1 MMSGTSGRRGSTSS
15 ASAALQRSLASRL
28 RRRTVLLGSTLFTLT
43 WKDRATPSGVW
54 ISALRASARPTSGNG
69 CTLLESWSTPSAHG
83 SAGEVSADL
92 ELHGKKFKNKKTG
105 RVLQTNLATEA
116 KMLAPWDTPKETD
129 HSARLHHP
137 ERSDGGQPNL
147 AYRAQLASW
156 PTPDAHSEAP
166 NSSTNRGSK
175 WGGNRQR
182 LTEQGLG
189 NVAQLAPWPTPQED
203 NANNSMGHKGT
214 VFSDLPT
221 TAQMTGWTTPQAHDV
236 TARGKGQKEKHGTR
250 HGCADLNADVQAV
263 ASWATP
269 RAADAESAGMRHS
282 RGVADTLTAQASW
295 ATPSSRD
302 WKDTPGMAQEAFDHH
317 GKYRNRIDQLARQS
331 YLTAGWQT
339 PTATDVQR
347 ASSEAHEKRKAFRE
361 SIGRQ
366 SLAPG
371 NLGEQ
376 VGLYAIH
383 DQPARLTADGRMLIG
398 SFAGMENGGQLN
410 PAHSRWLQ
418 GLPEEWCVAAITA
431 HRSIQIRRRKRGSE
445 D

>member
-1 MMSGTSGRRGSTSS
+1 MTSEEMQERM
-15 ASAALQRSLASRL
+15 AIALIRQAERY
-28 RRRTVLLGSTLFTLT
+28 GSTLFSLT
-43 WKDRATPSGVW
+43 WKAHLTPARRL
-54 ISALRASARPTSGNG
+54 IFRLRASGLLTSGSV
-69 CTLLESWSTPSAHG
+69 CFSWRTPNATDAERGAHPNPDTK
-83 SAGEVSADL
+83 AGQHSLTTEV
-92 ELHGKKFKNKKTG
+92 N
-105 RVLQTNLATEA
+105 
-116 KMLAPWDTPKETD
+116 
-129 HSARLHHP
+129 
-137 ERSDGGQPNL
+137 
-147 AYRAQLASW
+147 LASW

-189 NVAQLAPWPTPQED
+189 NVANLASWPTPQED

-250 HGCADLNADVQAV
+250 HGCADLNADVQTV

-269 RAADAESAGMRHS
+269 RAEDAESAGMRHS

-302 WKDTPGMAQEAFDHH
+302 WKDTPGMAQEAFDHS

-339 PTATDVQR
+339 PTVIDDRRGDYQYDQGDHARPRLSNKGLASWPTPMAGTPAQNGNNEAGNNDSSRKIVALAT
-347 ASSEAHEKRKAFRE
+347 ASGATPSGSPVET
-361 SIGRQ
+361 GR
-366 SLAPG
+366 
-371 NLGEQ
+371 
-376 VGLYAIH
+376 
-383 DQPARLTADGRMLIG
+383 R
-398 SFAGMENGGQLN
+398 GQLN
-410 PAHSRWLQ
+410 PAFSRWLQ
-418 GLPEEWCVAAITA
+418 GLPEEWCVAAIMA
-431 HRSIQIRRRKRGSE
+431 HRSIQTQRRRRGSAGLE
-445 D
+445 VTETPLSAK